1 MGFFAVV
8 WGWSGSRRPTGW
20 NSLLIEGYMA
30 YRKSPKPP
38 GKLAQSFVLFFVSFQ
53 NEKWKMAKVW
63 KKFSSHP
70 KVEKLTVIMLRGAA
84 NDSPSAGVPSHP
96 NLGSG
101 IPGAGAHLSCGTPGD
116 QGPGLGPPTMQ
127 LDDTRGPRLSG
138 VPQAPQV
145 GGGRLPEAA
154 GHLACKPR
162 PRTCAEGSPPLL
174 GQHLCP

>member
-1 MGFFAVV
+1 MGVFAIV
-8 WGWSGSRRPTGW
+8 WGSGSRRPTGS
-20 NSLLIEGYMA
+20 NSLFIEGYMA

-38 GKLAQSFVLFFVSFQ
+38 GKLTQSFLLFFVSFQ
-53 NEKWKMAKVW
+53 NEKWEMAEVW

-70 KVEKLTVIMLRGAA
+70 KAEKLTVITLHGAA

-101 IPGAGAHLSCGTPGD
+101 IPGARAHLSCSTPGD
-116 QGPGLGPPTMQ
+116 QGPCLGPPTMQ

-138 VPQAPQV
+138 VPQPPQV
-145 GGGRLPEAA
+145 GGGFPEAA
-154 GHLACKPR
+154 GLPACKPR

-174 GQHLCP
+174 GEHLCP